1 MLGLDVNDFGVR
13 VEGIT
18 DADDVRL
25 ISGSGNLDNG
35 LGRCF
40 SVFGDYCAEQ
50 PMGGWRNGTRPAEW
64 TEQIVVYD
72 RAVEIRL
79 RGLKGRR
86 LEVGAR

>member
-1 MLGLDVNDFGVR
+1 MLTMCVLFPAVETWIMAWGGV
-13 VEGIT
+13 
-18 DADDVRL
+18 
-25 ISGSGNLDNG
+25 
-35 LGRCF
+35 F